1 MNVVCLKNCA
11 AQMSKSVKKYT
22 VEEIIVQLSVVMCSV
37 LDQFSKVLFFAISK
51 LFVQFGTPILS
62 PYSPDVV

>member
-1 MNVVCLKNCA
+1 
-11 AQMSKSVKKYT
+11 MSKSVQKYT

-51 LFVQFGTPILS
+51 FFVQFGKPILS
-62 PYSPDVV
+62 PYSPDVVW